1 LDSSCI
7 ANVPLAGAASL
18 PVELVRQEDVANH
31 AIGTTIDKRY
41 FIDALIAQGGMGAV
55 YRATHTAL
63 NKKVAI
69 KILWP
74 YFSSNASAE
83 ERFHQEAKAASR
95 LTHPGLVLVH
105 DYGLTECGAPY
116 LVMQFAE
123 GESLAAVLEREGRL
137 DVARMLEIFVQI
149 CEALSYAHANQVIH
163 RDVKPGN
170 IIIDRCTGTEKIQI
184 VDFGIAKLL
193 SVSEQDP
200 AVTLSGEIIGSPYYM
215 SPEQC
220 MGDEVD
226 HRTDI
231 YSVACVMYET
241 LTGEPP
247 FCGQHTMHTMYKQ
260 VNEPVNFALC
270 KELKVPLRLQRI
282 IDKAMA
288 KKPQE
293 RFATLDQ
300 LKEELVALKETTQ
313 SLSLGNLRQ
322 RIELKGTRRRSI
334 VFDPLVALISCWIG
348 ASLAFSI
355 PSLFSLAGQY
365 MESQRNLGAAAS
377 LYSQAIEQRKRFN
390 SSQVEPLRVLLYK
403 EAKLLRKLDRPAE
416 AAKLEDE
423 LRRLH

>member
-1 LDSSCI
+1 
-7 ANVPLAGAASL
+7 
-18 PVELVRQEDVANH
+18 
-31 AIGTTIDKRY
+31 
-41 FIDALIAQGGMGAV
+41 
-55 YRATHTAL
+55 
-63 NKKVAI
+63 
-69 KILWP
+69 
-74 YFSSNASAE
+74 
-83 ERFHQEAKAASR
+83 
-95 LTHPGLVLVH
+95 
-105 DYGLTECGAPY
+105 
-116 LVMQFAE
+116 
-123 GESLAAVLEREGRL
+123 
-137 DVARMLEIFVQI
+137 MLEIFVQI
-149 CEALSYAHANQVIH
+149 CEALSYAHANKVIH

-260 VNEPVNFALC
+260 VNEPVNFTLC

-293 RFATLDQ
+293 RYTSLDD
-300 LKEELVALKETTQ
+300 LKEELVALKENTQ

-322 RIELKGTRRRSI
+322 RIELKGIRRRSI

>member
-1 LDSSCI
+1 
-7 ANVPLAGAASL
+7 L
-18 PVELVRQEDVANH
+18 PAELVRQEDVANQ
-31 AIGTTIDKRY
+31 AVGATIDKRY
-41 FIDALIAQGGMGAV
+41 FIDGLIAQGGMGAV

-63 NKKVAI
+63 NKKVAV

-123 GESLAAVLEREGRL
+123 GESLACVLEREGRL
-137 DVARMLEIFVQI
+137 DVARMIDIFLQI

-170 IIIDRCTGTEKIQI
+170 IIINRCTGTEKIQI

-193 SVSEQDP
+193 SVNEQDP

-226 HRTDI
+226 HRSDI

-247 FCGQHTMHTMYKQ
+247 FCGKHTMHTMYKQ

-282 IDKAMA
+282 IERAMA

-293 RFATLDQ
+293 RYASIDD
-300 LKEELVALKETTQ
+300 LKDELVALKETTQ
-313 SLSLGNLRQ
+313 ALSLGSWRQ
-322 RIELKGTRRRSI
+322 RIEQKRRRLV

-403 EAKLLRKLDRPAE
+403 EAQLLRKLNRPAE
-416 AAKLEDE
+416 AARLEDE
-423 LRRLH
+423 LRTLH

>member
-1 LDSSCI
+1 M
-7 ANVPLAGAASL
+7 N
-18 PVELVRQEDVANH
+18 E
-31 AIGTTIDKRY
+31 AIGSTIDKRY

-69 KILWP
+69 KVLWP

-105 DYGLTECGAPY
+105 DYGLTESGAPY

-123 GESLAAVLEREGRL
+123 GESLADVLEREGRL
-137 DVARMLEIFVQI
+137 DATRMTSIFVQI
-149 CEALSYAHANQVIH
+149 CDALSYAHANNVIH

-170 IIIDRCTGTEKIQI
+170 IIIDRSTGAEKIQI

-193 SVSEQDP
+193 SINDEDP
-200 AVTLSGEIIGSPYYM
+200 AVTLSGEIIGSPFYM

-220 MGDEVD
+220 VGDEVD

-231 YSVACVMYET
+231 YSIACVMYET
-241 LTGEPP
+241 LTGQPP

-260 VNEPVNFALC
+260 VNEPVDFSLC

-282 IDKAMA
+282 IEKAMA
-288 KKPQE
+288 KKPDE
-293 RFATLDQ
+293 RYASLDE
-300 LKEELVALKETTQ
+300 LKEELLAFTEATHLLFV
-313 SLSLGNLRQ
+313 GNLGQ
-322 RIELKGTRRRSI
+322 WRIDWKSKGKRSI

-355 PSLFSLAGQY
+355 PSLLSLAGQY
-365 MESQRNLGAAAS
+365 MESQHNFGGAATFYS
-377 LYSQAIEQRKRFN
+377 LAIEQRKRFN
-390 SSQVEPLRVLLYK
+390 SSQVEPLRVLLYR
-403 EAKLLRKLDRPAE
+403 EAKLLRQLDRPNE
-416 AAKLEDE
+416 AAQLEDE
-423 LRRLH
+423 LRRLP